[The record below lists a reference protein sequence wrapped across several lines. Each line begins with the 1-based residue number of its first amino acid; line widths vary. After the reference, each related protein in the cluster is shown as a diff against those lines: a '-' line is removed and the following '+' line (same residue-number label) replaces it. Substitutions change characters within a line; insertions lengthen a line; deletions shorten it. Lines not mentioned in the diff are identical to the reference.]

1 MFSHSIWRVLGW
13 FIALAIAAGVAL
25 WIYKKQS
32 YRALS
37 YHVLSISPLMP
48 LQARG
53 FADLR
58 VLKGDKPI
66 ERPFLTTIR
75 IANTGDLNIA
85 AADFAMPLTI
95 RPIGSSYLLTGKE
108 LTEKFGISIFNI
120 PYKGAAPF
128 VPQVVDARVAAT
140 NPPKIPVEIDVSGPQ
155 LQIRPL
161 LLNVG
166 DDFTVEILI
175 NGDVRGIEVGG
186 RIAGVKQITEEPR
199 EMLSPYLRKW
209 SFWEIAASLFSV
221 LLGFVISKV
230 FFTYTPNRQRSGRH
244 EP

>member
-1 MFSHSIWRVLGW
+1 
-13 FIALAIAAGVAL
+13 
-25 WIYKKQS
+25 
-32 YRALS
+32 
-37 YHVLSISPLMP
+37 MP

-58 VLKGDKPI
+58 LLKGDKPI

-75 IANTGDLNIA
+75 ISNTGDLNIA

-95 RPIGSSYLLTGKE
+95 RPIGSSFFDLYTSKE
-108 LTEKFGISIFNI
+108 KLPERFDKSGISIFNV
-120 PYKGAAPF
+120 PYKGGAPF
-128 VPQVVDARVAAT
+128 SPQVVDARVAAT
-140 NPPKIPVEIDVSGPQ
+140 NPPKIPVEIDVSSPQ

-186 RIAGVKQITEEPR
+186 RIAGIKQITEEPR
-199 EMLSPYLRKW
+199 EMLTPDARKW
-209 SFWEIAASLFSV
+209 SFWEIAALLCSV
-221 LLGFVISKV
+221 LLGFVISTV
-230 FFTYTPNRQRSGRH
+230 FAHGMKWQRSGRKILD
-244 EP
+244 